1 MKIHITHTL
10 GMYPVRVTL
19 PQGLNNTLLVKV
31 PQLLKYIY
39 MVKYTFSC
47 LMCPDEGHHYLQTSV
62 SAYDIQF
69 HHCHQ
74 CSVESYHNGRKSG
87 YTDHCCTGMLHF
99 DRKLQKLEER
109 CLQLLGYKNWKT
121 LETMRNLLQLHSSV
135 PSEHVRFPSHREEE
149 EMHWPLAHRNW
160 VELQPIMYSMYV
172 TEYRYV
178 TCMLQ
183 HVISY
188 SDK

>member
-1 MKIHITHTL
+1 MTRFENTYHTHTWDVSSSSYSAP
-10 GMYPVRVTL
+10 G
-19 PQGLNNTLLVKV
+19 VKQYTPRKSATTIKV
-31 PQLLKYIY
+31 YICA
-39 MVKYTFSC
+39 FSC
-47 LMCPDEGHHYLQTSV
+47 LICHNIYLQTSV

-160 VELQPIMYSMYV
+160 VELQPIMYSMCV

-183 HVISY
+183 LVISY